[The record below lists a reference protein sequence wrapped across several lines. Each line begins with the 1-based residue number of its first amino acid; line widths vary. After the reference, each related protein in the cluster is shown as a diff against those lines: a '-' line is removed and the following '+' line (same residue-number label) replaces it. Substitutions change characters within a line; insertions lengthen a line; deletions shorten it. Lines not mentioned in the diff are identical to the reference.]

1 MMPEVAGNSSPRYS
15 APTMARSRAT
25 CPLPLTDPRVTQKQA
40 EHTPLMKQF
49 FAAKANYPD
58 LLLFFRMG
66 DFYELFYDDARKA
79 ARLLDITLTQRG
91 TSGGAPIPMAG
102 VPVHAYEGYLA
113 RLVALGESVAI
124 CEQIGDPALAKGL
137 VERKVVRIVTP
148 GTVTDEALLDER
160 RDTLLMA
167 VSRSRN
173 GYGLA
178 WADLAGGRFLVNE
191 VETDDALE
199 AELAR
204 LEPAELLVP
213 DEEDWPEFLRQR
225 SGVRRRAPWLFDP
238 DSGRRQLLAFF
249 KLHDLSGFGIDDKPR
264 ATAAAGALLGYV
276 EETQKQ
282 RLPHL
287 TAIAMETASE
297 AIAMNAA
304 TRRHLE
310 LDTRVD
316 GDTRNTLLGVLD
328 STVSPMGGRLLR
340 RWLHRPLRLREVLQ
354 QRHHAVATLIDHG
367 VDADL
372 RESFRALGDIERILT
387 RMALRSAR
395 PRDFSTLRDGLGMLP
410 AIRAVLA
417 PSTAGATPPRP
428 SPAGAR
434 EGALDSP
441 PPTLPDAG
449 TLAPPLAPAGGG
461 REGVTS
467 ARSQASALQGTLDSP
482 RLQTLCAELGSHAE
496 ISALLASAI
505 AEQPPLKLSDGGV
518 IAEGFDAELDELRRL
533 STNADQFLID
543 LEAREREASGIATL
557 KVGYN
562 RVHGY
567 YIEISKGQSDKAPVH
582 YTRRQT
588 LTNAERYITEEL
600 KSFED
605 KVLSARERSLSRE
618 KLLYEG
624 LLDSIGQHLEPL
636 KRCAAALSELDV
648 LACFAERAQA
658 LDWAQPELETAPC
671 LRIERGRHPVV
682 EAVREAA
689 FEPNDLDLHP
699 QRRMLVITG
708 PNMGGKSTYMRQ
720 NALIVLLAHIGSFVP
735 AARAVIGPIDRIL
748 TRIGAGDDLAK
759 GQSTFM
765 VEMAETSYILHHA
778 SAHSLVLMDEIGRG
792 TSTYD
797 GLALADAVARHLAHV
812 NRCYTLFA
820 THYFELTAL
829 ADESV
834 EGGPSG
840 IANVHLDAVEHGE
853 SLVFMHAVKD
863 GPANRSF
870 GLQVAALAG
879 LPRATVAQ
887 ARRRLA
893 ELEQRGGD
901 SHAAQMAP
909 QALDAPQQ
917 FGLFAAPNSAALD
930 ALQAIDPDELTPKQ
944 ALEALY
950 RMKSLL

>member
-1 MMPEVAGNSSPRYS
+1 
-15 APTMARSRAT
+15 
-25 CPLPLTDPRVTQKQA
+25 
-40 EHTPLMKQF
+40 MKQF
-49 FAAKANYPD
+49 FAAKAEHPD

-91 TSGGAPIPMAG
+91 SSGGAPIPMAG
-102 VPVHAYEGYLA
+102 VPAHAYESYLA

-167 VSRSRN
+167 VARGKR
-173 GYGLA
+173 GFGLA

-191 VETDDALE
+191 VETEEQLE

-213 DEEDWPEFLRQR
+213 DEDNWPAFVAQR
-225 SGVRRRAPWLFDP
+225 RGARRRAPWLFDA

-249 KLHDLSGFGIDDKPR
+249 RLHDLTGFGIEDKPQ
-264 ATAAAGALLGYV
+264 AIAAAGALLGYV

-282 RLPHL
+282 QLPHL
-287 TAIAMETASE
+287 TAISSETAAD

-310 LDTRVD
+310 LDNRVD
-316 GDTRNTLLGVLD
+316 GDTRHTLLGVLD
-328 STVSPMGGRLLR
+328 STITPMGGRLLR
-340 RWLHRPLRLREVLQ
+340 RWLHRPLRTRGVLQ
-354 QRHHAVATLIDHG
+354 RRHQAVATLINRG

-372 RESFRALGDIERILT
+372 RDTFRGLGDIERILT
-387 RMALRSAR
+387 RVALRSAR
-395 PRDFSTLRDGLGMLP
+395 PRDFSTLRDTLVLLPQVAQLLAPLNAPRLAALASELDRHGHTADLLVRAIAPLP
-410 AIRAVLA
+410 A
-417 PSTAGATPPRP
+417 
-428 SPAGAR
+428 
-434 EGALDSP
+434 
-441 PPTLPDAG
+441 
-449 TLAPPLAPAGGG
+449 
-461 REGVTS
+461 
-467 ARSQASALQGTLDSP
+467 
-482 RLQTLCAELGSHAE
+482 
-496 ISALLASAI
+496 
-505 AEQPPLKLSDGGV
+505 LKLVDGGV
-518 IAEGFDAELDELRRL
+518 IADGFDLELDELRRL
-533 STNADQFLID
+533 STHADQFLVE
-543 LEAREREASGIATL
+543 LEARERQSTGISTL

-600 KSFED
+600 KGFED
-605 KVLSARERSLSRE
+605 KVLSARDKSLARE
-618 KLLYEG
+618 KALYEQ
-624 LLDSIGQHLEPL
+624 LLDALVVELEPL

-648 LACFAERAQA
+648 LAGFAERAQA
-658 LDWAQPELETAPC
+658 LDWSCPELREEPG
-671 LRIERGRHPVV
+671 LVIERGRHPVV
-682 EAVREAA
+682 EAVRDVP
-689 FEPNDLDLHP
+689 FEPNDLQLDP
-699 QRRMLVITG
+699 TRRMLVITG

-735 AARAVIGPIDRIL
+735 ASRALIGPVDRIL
-748 TRIGAGDDLAK
+748 TRIGAGDDLAR

-778 SAHSLVLMDEIGRG
+778 SEHSLVLMDEIGRG

-797 GLALADAVARHLAHV
+797 GLALADAVARHLAQV

-829 ADESV
+829 ADEAV
-834 EGGPSG
+834 DGGPSG

-853 SLVFMHAVKD
+853 ALVFMHAVKD

-879 LPRATVAQ
+879 LPRQTVAA

-893 ELEQRGGD
+893 ELETRSQDDARRP
-901 SHAAQMAP
+901 AQEP
-909 QALDAPQQ
+909 APQQ
-917 FGLFAAPNSAALD
+917 FGLFPAPVDALSEALD
-930 ALQAIDPDELTPKQ
+930 QLDPDSLSPRQ

-950 RMKSLL
+950 QLKALR

>member
-1 MMPEVAGNSSPRYS
+1 MQKREKPQAPAS
-15 APTMARSRAT
+15 A
-25 CPLPLTDPRVTQKQA
+25 A

-49 FAAKANYPD
+49 FAAKSEYPD

-91 TSGGAPIPMAG
+91 SSGGAPIPMAG

-137 VERKVVRIVTP
+137 VERKVVRVVTP

-167 VSRSRN
+167 IARN
-173 GYGLA
+173 KHGYGLA

-191 VETDDALE
+191 VDSEDALE

-213 DEEDWPEFLRQR
+213 DEDQWPEFLRER
-225 SGVRRRAPWLFDP
+225 RGVRRRAPWLFDA
-238 DSGRRQLLAFF
+238 DSGRRQLLNFF
-249 KLHDLSGFGIDDKPR
+249 QLHDLSGFGIDDKPR

-287 TAIAMETASE
+287 TAIAMETAAE

-328 STVSPMGGRLLR
+328 STVTPMGGRLLR
-340 RWLHRPLRLREVLQ
+340 RWLHRPLRLREVLV
-354 QRHHAVATLIDHG
+354 QRHHAVGTLIDRG
-367 VDADL
+367 ADADL
-372 RESFRALGDIERILT
+372 RDAFRALGDIERILT
-387 RMALRSAR
+387 RVALRSAR
-395 PRDFSTLRDGLGMLP
+395 PRDFSTLRDGLGLLP
-410 AIRAVLA
+410 AVRTILA
-417 PSTAGATPPRP
+417 P
-428 SPAGAR
+428 
-434 EGALDSP
+434 
-441 PPTLPDAG
+441 
-449 TLAPPLAPAGGG
+449 
-461 REGVTS
+461 
-467 ARSQASALQGTLDSP
+467 LDSP
-482 RLQTLCAELGSHAE
+482 RLAALAAELGQHDE
-496 ISALLASAI
+496 IAHLLASAI

-518 IAEGFDAELDELRRL
+518 IAADYDAELDELRRL

-543 LEAREREASGIATL
+543 LEARERASSGIATL

-567 YIEISKGQSDKAPVH
+567 YIEISKGQADKAPVH

-600 KSFED
+600 KNFED
-605 KVLSARERSLSRE
+605 KVLSARERALSRE
-618 KLLYEG
+618 KLLYEA
-624 LLDSIGQHLEPL
+624 LLDTLGDRLEPL
-636 KRCAAALSELDV
+636 KRAAAALSELDV
-648 LACFAERAQA
+648 LAGFAERAQA
-658 LDWAQPELETAPC
+658 LDWAQPELESAPC

-682 EAVREAA
+682 EAVREQP

-720 NALIVLLAHIGSFVP
+720 NALIVLLAHIGSYVP
-735 AARAVIGPIDRIL
+735 ATRAVIGPIDRIL
-748 TRIGAGDDLAK
+748 TRIGAGDDLAR

-778 SAHSLVLMDEIGRG
+778 SAQSLVLMDEIGRG

-797 GLALADAVARHLAHV
+797 GLALADAVARHLAHH

-834 EGGPSG
+834 EGGASG
-840 IANVHLDAVEHGE
+840 IANVHLDAVEHGDK
-853 SLVFMHAVKD
+853 LVFMHAVKD

-879 LPRATVAQ
+879 LPKSTVAQ

-893 ELEQRGGD
+893 ELEQRGGE
-901 SHAAQMAP
+901 SHASQMAP

-917 FGLFAAPNSAALD
+917 FGLFAAAPSAAQD
-930 ALQAIDPDELTPKQ
+930 ALAALDPDELTPKQ

-950 RMKSLL
+950 RLKSLL

>member
-1 MMPEVAGNSSPRYS
+1 
-15 APTMARSRAT
+15 
-25 CPLPLTDPRVTQKQA
+25 
-40 EHTPLMKQF
+40 MKQF
-49 FAAKANYPD
+49 FAAKAEHPD
-58 LLLFFRMG
+58 VLLFFRMG

-91 TSGGAPIPMAG
+91 ASAGQPIPMAG

-148 GTVTDEALLDER
+148 GTVTDEALLQDR

-167 VSRSRN
+167 VARGKS

-191 VETDDALE
+191 IANDDQLD

-204 LEPAELLVP
+204 LDPAELLVP
-213 DEEDWPEFLRQR
+213 DEDGWPAFVVDRGGL
-225 SGVRRRAPWLFDP
+225 RRRAPWLFDP
-238 DSGRRQLLAFF
+238 DSGRRQLLRFF
-249 KLHDLSGFGIDDKPR
+249 APASGAGQALHDLSGFGIEDKPL
-264 ATAAAGALLGYV
+264 AIAAAGALLGYV

-287 TAIAMETASE
+287 TSIRVETSDG

-316 GDTRNTLLGVLD
+316 GDTRHTLLGVLD
-328 STVSPMGGRLLR
+328 TTITPMGGRLLR
-340 RWLHRPLRLREVLQ
+340 RWLHRPLRDRRIVGE
-354 QRHHAVATLIDHG
+354 RHDAVERLIDTRA
-367 VDADL
+367 DADV
-372 RESFRALGDIERILT
+372 REAFRGLGDVERILS
-387 RMALRSAR
+387 RVALRSAR
-395 PRDFSTLRDGLGMLP
+395 PRDLSTLRDALSLLP
-410 AIRAVLA
+410 QVRA
-417 PSTAGATPPRP
+417 
-428 SPAGAR
+428 
-434 EGALDSP
+434 ALD
-441 PPTLPDAG
+441 G
-449 TLAPPLAPAGGG
+449 
-461 REGVTS
+461 
-467 ARSQASALQGTLDSP
+467 LDSP
-482 RLQTLCAELGSHAE
+482 RLLALVAELGEHDAQ
-496 ISALLASAI
+496 AAWLQRAI
-505 AEQPPLKLSDGGV
+505 VPQPPLLARDGGV
-518 IAEGFDAELDELRRL
+518 IADGYDAELDELRQL
-533 STNADQFLID
+533 STHADRFLID
-543 LEAREREASGIATL
+543 LEARERESSGIPTL

-567 YIEISKGQSDKAPVH
+567 YIEISKGQADKAPVH

-588 LTNAERYITEEL
+588 LTGAERYITEEL
-600 KSFED
+600 KAFED

-618 KLLYEG
+618 KLLYEQI
-624 LLDSIGQHLEPL
+624 LDELNVHLEPL

-648 LACFAERAQA
+648 LACFADRARE
-658 LDWAQPELETAPC
+658 LDWSRPRLVEDAV

-682 EAVREAA
+682 EAVRDDP
-689 FEPNDLDLHP
+689 FEPNDLDLHAD
-699 QRRMLVITG
+699 RRMLVITG

-735 AARAVIGPIDRIL
+735 ASNATLGPIDRIL
-748 TRIGAGDDLAK
+748 TRIGAGDDLAR

-765 VEMAETSYILHHA
+765 VEMSETSYILHHA
-778 SAHSLVLMDEIGRG
+778 TPQSLVLMDEIGRG

-797 GLALADAVARHLAHV
+797 GLALAEACAKHLANA

-829 ADESV
+829 AQP
-834 EGGPSG
+834 GSG
-840 IANVHLDAVEHGE
+840 IANVHLDAVEHHDKNGGDT
-853 SLVFMHAVKD
+853 LVFMHAVKD
-863 GPANRSF
+863 GPADRSF

-879 LPRATVAQ
+879 LPKAVVRE
-887 ARRRLA
+887 ARGRLA
-893 ELEQRGGD
+893 ELEQRRD
-901 SHAAQMAP
+901 TPAPVMTP
-909 QALDAPQQ
+909 QALDTPQQ
-917 FGLFAAPNSAALD
+917 FGLFTPSSAALD
-930 ALQAIDPDELTPKQ
+930 ALAAIDPDDLTPKQ

-950 RMKSLL
+950 RLKALE